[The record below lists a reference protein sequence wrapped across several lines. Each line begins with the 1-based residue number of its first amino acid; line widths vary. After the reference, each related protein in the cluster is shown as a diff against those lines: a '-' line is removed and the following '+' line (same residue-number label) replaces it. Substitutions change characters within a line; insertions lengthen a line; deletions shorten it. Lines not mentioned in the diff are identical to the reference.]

1 MFIGHVIGVEKLVIE
16 RHVDCIVR
24 IDCRLF
30 RAMMPMMILRGRE
43 KIFERAQRD
52 IDVGV
57 HIYGLER
64 GKRYINTV

>member
-1 MFIGHVIGVEKLVIE
+1 
-16 RHVDCIVR
+16 
-24 IDCRLF
+24 
-30 RAMMPMMILRGRE
+30 MMPMMILRGRE